1 MNCLI
6 TGVAG
11 FIGSHLAEKLIA
23 MGHKVV
29 GVDCFTDFYN
39 RKLKENNLR
48 NLLGSS
54 QFTFLEED
62 LLEKDLD
69 LLMSSA
75 DYMFHQAAQ
84 AGVRPSWGPN
94 FDIYTKCN
102 ITATQR
108 VLEAATKV
116 KSLKRLVN
124 ASSSS
129 VYGDE
134 VTVPMR
140 EDYRPLPVSPYGV
153 TKLAAENLC
162 YLYWKNYGVPV
173 ISLRY
178 FTVYGPRQRPD
189 MGFSKFIKSVLTKK
203 PIAVYGD
210 GEQTRDFTFV
220 DDAVQ
225 ANIACMEHGQNGA
238 AYNIG
243 GGSRITVN
251 GVLKL
256 LAKIS
261 GEEVLIDPQPPQKG
275 DMRHTYA
282 DTSRAQ
288 QELHFK
294 PKVSLEEGLR
304 REYEWHKDLEH
315 ELFVLR

>member
-1 MNCLI
+1 MNCLV

-11 FIGSHLAEKLIA
+11 FIGSHLAEKLIG
-23 MGHKVV
+23 MGHEVI
-29 GVDCFTDFYN
+29 GIDCFTDFYN
-39 RKLKENNLR
+39 RKLKENNLENLTGSSR
-48 NLLGSS
+48 FTFQEKNLLEID
-54 QFTFLEED
+54 LEP
-62 LLEKDLD
+62 
-69 LLMSSA
+69 LMASA

-84 AGVRPSWGPN
+84 AGVRPSWGRN
-94 FDIYTKCN
+94 FDTYTKCN
-102 ITATQR
+102 ITATHR
-108 VLEAATKV
+108 VLEAATRV
-116 KSLKRLVN
+116 KTLKRLVN

-134 VTVPMR
+134 VAVPMR
-140 EDYRPLPVSPYGV
+140 EDCRPLPVSPYGV

-162 YLYWKNYGVPV
+162 HLYWKNYGVPV

-189 MGFSKFIKSVLTKK
+189 MAFSKFIKNVLSKK

-220 DDAVQ
+220 EDAVQ
-225 ANIACMEHGQNGA
+225 ANINCMEHGQNGA

-256 LAKIS
+256 LGKIS
-261 GEEVLIDPQPPQKG
+261 GEKVRIDSQPPQKG

-288 QELHFK
+288 QELDFR
-294 PKVSLEEGLR
+294 PNVSLEEGLR
-304 REYEWHKDLEH
+304 REYEWHKGLEH
-315 ELFVLR
+315 ELFILR